1 MYILFCLR
9 CTTTVVVT
17 VFRTKFYVC
26 STVAGAAQNDC
37 LFPKKITS
45 ESQRPKA
52 QGTDSSI
59 SIIFALKM

>member
-26 STVAGAAQNDC
+26 STVAGAAQNDF
-37 LFPKKITS
+37 LFPKKLQVK
-45 ESQRPKA
+45 SQRPKVLIVA
-52 QGTDSSI
+52 A
-59 SIIFALKM
+59 SIIFALEK